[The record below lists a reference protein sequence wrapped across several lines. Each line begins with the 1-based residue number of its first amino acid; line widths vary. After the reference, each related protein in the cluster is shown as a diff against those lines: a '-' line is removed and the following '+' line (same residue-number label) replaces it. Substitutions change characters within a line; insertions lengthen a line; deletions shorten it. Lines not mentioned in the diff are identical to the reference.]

1 MTLSIQVAL
10 LLKGEILM
18 KRNIIRIVSL
28 ILCVVFVASIAVLP
42 ASALTIKQQT
52 KATECSIVTCGDK
65 IFGKTSTMTVKNTS
79 SYPIKVTFIKIQD
92 CKVTR
97 STGAGFSSWSSITI
111 YGGGSASF
119 KIKTSLGNAGLVRV
133 RVQSTMGMPYS
144 YTLNGNNYSMI
155 ARTG

>member
-1 MTLSIQVAL
+1 
-10 LLKGEILM
+10 M
-18 KRNIIRIVSL
+18 KRNLIRIVSI
-28 ILCVVFVASIAVLP
+28 ILCVLFISSIAVLP
-42 ASALTIKQQT
+42 ASALTIKTQT

-79 SYPIKVTFIKIQD
+79 SYPIKVTFIKIED

-97 STGAGFSSWSSITI
+97 STGAGFTSWSSITI

-119 KIKTSLGNAGLVRV
+119 KIKTSLGNSGWVTV
-133 RVQSTMGMPYS
+133 RVQSSMGMPYS
-144 YTLNGNNYSMI
+144 YTITGNNYSCM